1 MEINTNG
8 VGRLYYFWQAEG
20 ISASGAYKEED
31 SYLKVRKR
39 FYDRNGTA
47 ITSNTFKQNDL
58 IIIGISL
65 ERSFNTAIEN
75 VVITD
80 LFGVLEKAKE
90 LNPATMGILVLAT
103 SSKSIPTAHAIRSS
117 ADDYLFKPFDLAELE
132 MRIAHYIEK
141 VNLHQRNPQFEWC
154 EPGFNEKIL
163 NMVKMMAH
171 DVRGSLLSISATLKL
186 LSRGHYGKIDEGAV
200 NRIKELFSKIS
211 GLIGMTE
218 EYLGRSFSVNDD
230 LETKDD
236 TLDLMKHILI
246 PVLKELSSELKA
258 HRLLIDH
265 RLHAMS
271 NKPISIRISR
281 VWLKMVF
288 RNLLKNAIKFGD
300 PKGIIAIGFE
310 DQDSSYQFNVYN
322 SGNPI
327 PEAYRKRLF
336 TNFWEN
342 GNHDNEREGMNSTG
356 LGLYLIK
363 KVIQKLGGEIG
374 MKRKTT
380 GQILRFPSLQHLP
393 SLWVHLYRSERHCI

>member
-1 MEINTNG
+1 MRKHE
-8 VGRLYYFWQAEG
+8 VLLAL
-20 ISASGAYKEED
+20 SDEETCHPMPMGL
-31 SYLKVRKR
+31 SLENKGYQV
-39 FYDRNGTA
+39 TA
-47 ITSNTFKQNDL
+47 ARGDAA
-58 IIIGISL
+58 IGIL
-65 ERSFNTAIEN
+65 REKDFD

-80 LFGVLEKAKE
+80 LFAVLEKAKE

-103 SSKSIPTAHAIRSS
+103 SSKSIPTAHAIRSP

-141 VNLHQRNPQFEWC
+141 VKLHQRNPHPQWC
-154 EPGFNEKIL
+154 EPEPGFNEKIL

-186 LSRGHYGKIDEGAV
+186 LSRGHYGKMDEGAV
-200 NRIKELFSKIS
+200 NKIKELFSKIS

-230 LETKDD
+230 LETKGD

-246 PVLKELSSELKA
+246 PVLKELSSELKG

-265 RLHAMS
+265 RLHAIS
-271 NKPISIRISR
+271 NKPISIRTSR

-300 PKGIIAIGFE
+300 PRGMIAIGFE
-310 DQDSSYQFNVYN
+310 DHGSSYQFNVYN
-322 SGNPI
+322 TGDPI
-327 PEAYRKRLF
+327 PEAYRKKLF

-342 GNHDNEREGMNSTG
+342 ENHDNEREGMNNGTG

-363 KVIQKLGGEIG
+363 KIIQKLGGEIWYEAREKG
-374 MKRKTT
+374 SNFSFT
-380 GQILRFPSLQHLP
+380 LP
-393 SLWVHLYRSERHCI
+393 SGPTLPMGSILPIGAHLRMTTVNN

>member
-1 MEINTNG
+1 MGKHEVLLALSDEETCHPMTMGLALENKGYQVTAARG
-8 VGRLYYFWQAEG
+8 DAAVGILREKDF
-20 ISASGAYKEED
+20 D
-31 SYLKVRKR
+31 
-39 FYDRNGTA
+39 
-47 ITSNTFKQNDL
+47 
-58 IIIGISL
+58 
-65 ERSFNTAIEN
+65 

-117 ADDYLFKPFDLAELE
+117 ADDYLFTPFDLAELE
-132 MRIAHYIEK
+132 MRITHYIEK

-246 PVLKELSSELKA
+246 PVLKELSSELKG

-300 PKGIIAIGFE
+300 PKGMIAIGFE
-310 DQDSSYQFNVYN
+310 DRGSSYQFNVYN

-327 PEAYRKRLF
+327 PEAYRKKLF

-363 KVIQKLGGEIG
+363 KVIQKLGGEIWYEAKDNG
-374 MKRKTT
+374 SN
-380 GQILRFPSLQHLP
+380 FAFSLP
-393 SLWVHLYRSERHCI
+393 STPTLPMGSSLPIGVPLHMTTVNN

>member
-1 MEINTNG
+1 
-8 VGRLYYFWQAEG
+8 
-20 ISASGAYKEED
+20 
-31 SYLKVRKR
+31 
-39 FYDRNGTA
+39 
-47 ITSNTFKQNDL
+47 
-58 IIIGISL
+58 
-65 ERSFNTAIEN
+65 
-75 VVITD
+75 
-80 LFGVLEKAKE
+80 
-90 LNPATMGILVLAT
+90 MGILVLAT
-103 SSKSIPTAHAIRSS
+103 SRKSIPTAHAIRSS
-117 ADDYLFKPFDLAELE
+117 ADDYLFTPFDLAELE

-141 VNLHQRNPQFEWC
+141 VKLHQRNPQFEWC

-186 LSRGHYGKIDEGAV
+186 LSRGHYGKMDEGAM

-230 LETKDD
+230 LETKGD
-236 TLDLMKHILI
+236 TLDMMKHILI
-246 PVLKELSSELKA
+246 PVLKELSSELKG

-327 PEAYRKRLF
+327 PEVYRKKLF
-336 TNFWEN
+336 TNSWEN
-342 GNHDNEREGMNSTG
+342 GNHNNEREGVNGTG

-363 KVIQKLGGEIG
+363 KVIQKLGGEIWYEAKDNG
-374 MKRKTT
+374 SNFSFT
-380 GQILRFPSLQHLP
+380 LP
-393 SLWVHLYRSERHCI
+393 SRPTLPMVSSLPIGAPLRMTTVNN